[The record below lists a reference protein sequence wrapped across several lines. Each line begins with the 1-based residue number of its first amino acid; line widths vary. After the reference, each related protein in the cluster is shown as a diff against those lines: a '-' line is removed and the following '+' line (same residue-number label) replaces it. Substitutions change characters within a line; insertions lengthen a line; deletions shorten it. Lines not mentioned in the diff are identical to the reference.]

1 MRQGGPL
8 PPAPL
13 APRRRRPSRR
23 APPSPRRPAPCPDDG
38 QELPAD
44 PQLRRAAGPGRR
56 AARRRLGLRAGRRRP
71 EAQVSSGRRG
81 DAAGKAL
88 VRARPRGWER
98 GPSAGRAARA
108 GRAAVAVLRPGGS
121 RWAAAP
127 RVQEFRRRR
136 PGRARSGAGTMRSGD
151 LGPAARATLPP
162 ARPPVRPSVRV
173 PAASR
178 AACGPPRR
186 QTGRERRRRVGGVPG
201 SAGIAGPSRRPCAA
215 PRGHSSA
222 GWKEPLLGAEIR
234 AAGAAVPLCAARRE
248 GKRRRE
254 RGKLP
259 VG

>member
-13 APRRRRPSRR
+13 APRRRPSRR

-162 ARPPVRPSVRV
+162 ARPPVRPCARRL
-173 PAASR
+173 PRCLRAAPPPDRPGAPTESWWSSGKRGDSR
-178 AACGPPRR
+178 AVASALRCSPRAQLR
-186 QTGRERRRRVGGVPG
+186 RLEGASVGRRD
-201 SAGIAGPSRRPCAA
+201 
-215 PRGHSSA
+215 PRCWSC
-222 GWKEPLLGAEIR
+222 
-234 AAGAAVPLCAARRE
+234 GAALCGAA
-248 GKRRRE
+248 
-254 RGKLP
+254 
-259 VG
+259 